1 MDDKFK
7 QLIKEKFI
15 TSLPSTTM
23 STPII
28 HANVPMLEIRSQS
41 GLVTHPTL
49 INQNLG
55 W

>member
-7 QLIKEKFI
+7 QLIFKKLI
-15 TSLPSTTM
+15 TSLPSTTT